1 MWRDTRLKASRQFK
15 WLKLWVKEGYS
26 VRELASMSGRSP
38 STITR
43 ILRYWLQ
50 RPPPN
55 QTDLSKAKY
64 LIFDGTWLQPNNE
77 IYVVMNAADHSV
89 IAGAYDLCERSLKLT
104 AFYAQLASRG
114 LTPRSAT
121 TDGEYRQLKYIQAA
135 WPGIVLQRCL
145 VHVQRQGLCWCRRY
159 PKTPEAK
166 GLRKLFLA
174 LSEVKSQ
181 SARTRFIRQVHAWE
195 KQFGPGMVEN
205 LNRGRVFTDLLL
217 ARRTLLKALPH
228 LFPFLKAR
236 RIPNSTN
243 ALEGYFARLK
253 EKYRRHRGMA
263 PKNRHAFFQ
272 WYFCLQPK

>member
-1 MWRDTRLKASRQFK
+1 
-15 WLKLWVKEGYS
+15 
-26 VRELASMSGRSP
+26 MSGHSP

-43 ILRYWLQ
+43 IIRYWLQ
-50 RPPPN
+50 RPPSN

-77 IYVVMNAADHSV
+77 VYAVMNARDHTV

-104 AFYAQLASRG
+104 PFYAQLASRG
-114 LTPRSAT
+114 LQPRSAT
-121 TDGEYRQLKYIQAA
+121 TDGEYRQLKYLRAA
-135 WPGIVLQRCL
+135 WPRIILQRCI

-181 SARTRFIRQVHAWE
+181 SARARFIRQVQAWE
-195 KQFGPGMVEN
+195 RRFGPEMTES
-205 LNRGRVFTDLLL
+205 LNRGRVFTDLLM
-217 ARRTLLKALPH
+217 ARRTLLKALPN
-228 LFPFLKAR
+228 LFHFLQAR
-236 RIPNSTN
+236 HIPNSTN

-253 EKYRRHRGMA
+253 EKYRRHRGMTL
-263 PKNRHAFFQ
+263 KKRQAFFQ
-272 WYFCLQPK
+272 WYFYLQPK